1 MQCHCYVCDSL
12 APCAYWGKGT
22 GINDHCHATDKDP
35 IWKKLRQL
43 WKSKSQQIPKLGGV
57 QNLLQSSSTS
67 TNVMIP
73 PTRRFPV
80 SSTGSQMQPVHPSIT
95 VSQNMGQGTLPRATS
110 PMPRTKIWSNRSK
123 RARVPP
129 PVCTPSNVNY
139 MQPTVPS
146 YSPMQPAFPREFQ
159 TEAAPPGGTFV
170 SFPPLPHSPPPPLS
184 APKDSQ
190 GYQGQQLRYP
200 QVPPN
205 TVVGT
210 GVPLSRCTS
219 LSTQGKQRPQGPS
232 TDTTRL
238 WKDALANLADKLG
251 VPDYNID
258 PTPAAGQQSARVPSL
273 TVMASVKASQ
283 GVKINPNCVAGEE
296 PSRKRFS
303 SMHNS
308 SNHAAGSAIISGQEP
323 SRKRLFSMHNSSNHA
338 AGSAIISGQEPS
350 RKRLP
355 SMHNSS
361 NHTAGSAIISSDTTQ
376 TKQPLCQ
383 LNSQSS
389 VVPNETIR
397 SNIGRSLPW
406 NADGT

>member
-43 WKSKSQQIPKLGGV
+43 SKSQQTPKLGGV

-73 PTRRFPV
+73 STRRFPV
-80 SSTGSQMQPVHPSIT
+80 SSTGSQMQQVHPSIMD
-95 VSQNMGQGTLPRATS
+95 SQNMGQGTLPRATS

-123 RARVPP
+123 RARVAP
-129 PVCTPSNVNY
+129 PVGTPSNVNY

-146 YSPMQPAFPREFQ
+146 YSPMWPAFPREFQ

-170 SFPPLPHSPPPPLS
+170 SFAPLPHSAPPPLS

-219 LSTQGKQRPQGPS
+219 LSTQGRQPPQGPS
-232 TDTTRL
+232 TNTTTL
-238 WKDALANLADKLG
+238 WRDALANLADKLG
-251 VPDYNID
+251 VPDYNND
-258 PTPAAGQQSARVPSL
+258 PTPAAGQQSARVPSQ
-273 TVMASVKASQ
+273 TVMASVKVSH
-283 GVKINPNCVAGEE
+283 GVKINPNCVAGQE
-296 PSRKRFS
+296 PSRKRLS
-303 SMHNS
+303 SMRNS
-308 SNHAAGSAIISGQEP
+308 SNHAAGSAIIS
-323 SRKRLFSMHNSSNHA
+323 
-338 AGSAIISGQEPS
+338 
-350 RKRLP
+350 
-355 SMHNSS
+355 
-361 NHTAGSAIISSDTTQ
+361 SDTIQ
-376 TKQPLCQ
+376 AKQPLCQ

-389 VVPNETIR
+389 VVRNETIR
-397 SNIGRSLPW
+397 STIGRSLPW